1 MVEKIKVEKDSSAFA
16 QMVKEAD
23 ELVSSDYPVMPLYYK
38 ADTYLLKDYVSGVYT
53 DSSAHIYFK
62 NAVVTK

>member
-1 MVEKIKVEKDSSAFA
+1 
-16 QMVKEAD
+16 
-23 ELVSSDYPVMPLYYK
+23 MPLYYK

>member
-1 MVEKIKVEKDSSAFA
+1 MRSSSALLF
-16 QMVKEAD
+16 D
-23 ELVSSDYPVMPLYYK
+23 PVMPLYYK